1 MMTNEEIVAFLE
13 KKKASV
19 ELVIEE
25 SKKILDVLDYFD
37 DVPILFFGSAQT
49 HNMVIA
55 ELEEYMPWLDL
66 KIEELTAIIE
76 NTN

>member
-1 MMTNEEIVAFLE
+1 MTNEEILAFLE
-13 KKKASV
+13 NKKASIS
-19 ELVIEE
+19 LMIEE
-25 SKKILDVLDYFD
+25 SKKILNVLDYFE

-66 KIEELTAIIE
+66 KIEELNAIIE